1 MWKKEEHAVRNFK
14 IITLIALTI
23 VTVIML
29 FSGCTSEY
37 ETNTHKID
45 DDFKNI
51 TIDVDTEDIIFLPS
65 QDNMCKV
72 VFYEKASKKHT
83 SIVENEALVIKYEN
97 EEKWYQNIFNFGKS
111 KITVY
116 LPKNEYNNLT
126 IESTTGDIKLENE
139 FEFKSINIDLTTG
152 DISLEKIQASEIN
165 LSITTGDMELDNI
178 NCSGNITL
186 DSTTGETELNNV
198 NCKNLKSTSTTG
210 EITLESVI
218 ATEKI
223 HIERSTGD
231 VEFDRMDAGEI
242 FIETS
247 TGDVEGSLLSDKI
260 FIVDTST
267 GKKRVPE
274 TTSGG
279 KCKITTSTGD
289 IFINIE

>member
-1 MWKKEEHAVRNFK
+1 
-14 IITLIALTI
+14 
-23 VTVIML
+23 
-29 FSGCTSEY
+29 
-37 ETNTHKID
+37 
-45 DDFKNI
+45 
-51 TIDVDTEDIIFLPS
+51 
-65 QDNMCKV
+65 
-72 VFYEKASKKHT
+72 
-83 SIVENEALVIKYEN
+83 
-97 EEKWYQNIFNFGKS
+97 
-111 KITVY
+111 
-116 LPKNEYNNLT
+116 
-126 IESTTGDIKLENE
+126 
-139 FEFKSINIDLTTG
+139 
-152 DISLEKIQASEIN
+152 
-165 LSITTGDMELDNI
+165 MELDNI

>member
-1 MWKKEEHAVRNFK
+1 MRKLK
-14 IITLIALTI
+14 IIALLVFTI
-23 VTVIML
+23 IPVIML
-29 FSGCTSEY
+29 FSGCTSKY
-37 ETNTHKID
+37 EDNTYKIYE
-45 DDFKNI
+45 DFKNI

-65 QDNMCKV
+65 QDNNMCKV
-72 VFYEKASKKHT
+72 VFYEKSSKKHT
-83 SIVENEALVIKYEN
+83 SIVENENLVIKYEN
-97 EEKWYQNIFNFGKS
+97 EEKWYQNLFNFGKS

-116 LPKNEYNNLT
+116 LPKNEYDN
-126 IESTTGDIKLENE
+126 IAIKCSTGDIQIENE

-152 DISLEKIQASEIN
+152 DISLDKIVASEIN
-165 LSITTGDMELDNI
+165 LSITTGDIELDNI

-186 DSTTGETELNNV
+186 DSTTGEAELNNV
-198 NCKNLKSTSTTG
+198 NCKNLKSISTTG
-210 EITLESVI
+210 EITLDSVI

-289 IFINIE
+289 IFINIK

>member
-1 MWKKEEHAVRNFK
+1 MRNLK
-14 IITLIALTI
+14 IIAPLVLAII
-23 VTVIML
+23 TVIML
-29 FSGCTSEY
+29 FSSCTSKH
-37 ETNTHKID
+37 ETNIYKID
-45 DDFKNI
+45 EDFKNI

-65 QDNMCKV
+65 QDESCNV
-72 VFYEKASKKHT
+72 EFYEKSSKKHT
-83 SIVENEALVIKYEN
+83 SIVENENLVIKYEN
-97 EEKWYQNIFNFGKS
+97 EEKWYKNIFNFGKS

-116 LPKNEYNNLT
+116 LPKNEYDSIS
-126 IESTTGDIKLENE
+126 IESSTGDIQIKNE
-139 FEFKSINIDLTTG
+139 FIFKSINIDLTTG
-152 DISLEKIQASEIN
+152 DISLDKIQANEIN

-178 NCSGNITL
+178 NCSGNIML
-186 DSTTGETELNNV
+186 DSTTGEVELNKV

-210 EITLESVI
+210 EITLDSVI

-247 TGDVEGSLLSDKI
+247 TGDVKGSLLSDKI

-267 GKKRVPE
+267 GKKDVPE

-289 IFINIE
+289 IFINIK